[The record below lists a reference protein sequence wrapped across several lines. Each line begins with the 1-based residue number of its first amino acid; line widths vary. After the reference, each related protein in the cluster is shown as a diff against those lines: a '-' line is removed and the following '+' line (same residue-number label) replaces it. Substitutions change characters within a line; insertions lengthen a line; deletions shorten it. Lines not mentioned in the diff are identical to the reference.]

1 MIARLR
7 PWIKPVLVTGMI
19 SLVIGVGAFAL
30 WGLSRVPSISSQ
42 LPPEAATVRVTLLS
56 PNPSTSWPLNSF
68 VPLVASAEAG
78 QPIASLELFVNGN
91 LLDKKAMSPSWSFP
105 HYTNLWSWQPGSQGQ
120 FTIIVRATDRAGNT
134 ALSNPLDITATE
146 ATGTRSPIEVESGV
160 TLAALAAEHQVSP
173 DVILLANPKLPPT
186 TSFDAVLEP
195 GSLIFIPNPPVP
207 VLEPVIL
214 DPEGLLPSGKLPGG
228 SLPDVEPPDGTGNG
242 GGDGSG
248 GPPDD
253 GQSQPSQ
260 LSGVLSD
267 LNFLAQ
273 GAMGENPTSAPE
285 APKIVSADFSKCIVT
300 LIWNDYAMQEGS
312 LKFPWGFFIYRSK
325 GGQDLERIA
334 TVNGKDTA
342 VDFRFEDPNQAGQVT
357 YAVSAFSAAGE
368 TMSAPITLLVVGPDC
383 VPESPSERSSPNAPY
398 LDGGDLVLPSAM
410 DVAYLYVQI
419 NGSAGVR
426 VPDGNRTFLPGSGQ
440 RFNLTGYLDSIVEQ
454 VQAPDLEIDMEV
466 WGWAGGALQFV
477 GKIHTTVNR
486 TVLLACSQEGQGAC
500 SAGGASWT
508 SAVTVRNDKPIAE
521 QVFEFRWETTG
532 LIKATDLVQQ
542 ISADAYTG
550 PAVRD
555 THSIIS
561 SYEMP
566 ADQEWYGAVG
576 NGSEGTFSLELALL
590 YPPQPDTSECPYG
603 GWGASYAGTKN
614 NFSCDWFADAYPL
627 GTPFTLHVRTIPLHN
642 GSSSTA
648 PSNVVL
654 VHYNTPPLPSNAPPL
669 ASEHPSIY
677 DVEIMRDSYR
687 APNFETTFDRWGC
700 VVIDEDPTGNF
711 TVGQVVC
718 PGIIAKQAQQAC
730 EGFSIDCLW
739 ELMKGFSKSV
749 AELADLVIYGI
760 NLSKSAFAGVIIDI
774 IPGCSDYDLC
784 KDAVTK
790 GVDYG
795 VSALTGLPPSIPSF
809 DELASDSIRTWA
821 LSEVGGIEIPG
832 VDFLCDADCKEQIA
846 DQLIPQIKMAA
857 SLHSQPACGDIIA
870 TRAHGQEP
878 ACLDP
883 RIVVHP
889 AWGSGYYPAFVAV
902 KITRK
907 TTPESL
913 AVTQA
918 DAQAYRL
925 NLEIMGENFARKGFY
940 GDDCVYRDNL
950 TAADLV
956 GPPPEYTV
964 ELDEVGKYNYTAF
977 TNDKEEG
984 HLYPPNRVPVP
995 WLEPGE
1001 SAVIPFTLQ
1010 SSSGGTASPKWWQG
1024 SCTRDVRL
1032 QYLYFRGL
1040 THMQAREACFSSG
1053 SSVEWVP
1060 CAGGGSDAWNFD
1072 NPQVIGGLTQGDASY
1087 PENTVIS
1094 SPP

>member
-1 MIARLR
+1 
-7 PWIKPVLVTGMI
+7 VLVTGTI
-19 SLVIGVGAFAL
+19 SLAIGVGAFAL
-30 WGLSRVPSISSQ
+30 WGLTRVPSISSQ
-42 LPPEAATVRVTLLS
+42 LPPEAATVRVTLLF
-56 PNPSTSWPLNSF
+56 PNRNTSWPLNSF

-91 LLDKKAMSPSWSFP
+91 LLDKKAMSPGWSFP
-105 HYTNLWSWQPGSQGQ
+105 HYTNLWSWQPGSQGR
-120 FTIIVRATDRAGNT
+120 FTIIVRATDRAGNS

-146 ATGTRSPIEVESGV
+146 ATGTRSPIAVESGE

-173 DVILLANPKLPPT
+173 DDLLQANPSLPPT

-207 VLEPVIL
+207 VLEPVTL
-214 DPEGLLPSGKLPGG
+214 DPEGLLPNGKLPGG
-228 SLPDVEPPDGTGNG
+228 NLPGQEPPEGTSPG
-242 GGDGSG
+242 GESG
-248 GPPDD
+248 GP
-253 GQSQPSQ
+253 SQ
-260 LSGVLSD
+260 LVQASGALSN
-267 LNFLAQ
+267 LSFLTQ
-273 GAMGENPTSAPE
+273 GALGEEPTSAPE

-312 LKFPWGFFIYRSK
+312 LKYPWGFFIYRSK

-334 TVNGKDTA
+334 TVNGKETA

-368 TMSAPITLLVVGPDC
+368 TMSAPITLLVAGPDC
-383 VPESPSERSSPNAPY
+383 APEAPSGRTSLNAPY

-466 WGWAGGALQFV
+466 WGWAGGALEFV
-477 GKIHTTVNR
+477 GKVHTTVNR

-500 SAGGASWT
+500 STGGAPWT
-508 SAVTVRNDKPIAE
+508 GAVTVRTDKPIAD

-550 PAVRD
+550 PGVRD
-555 THSIIS
+555 THGIIS

-566 ADQEWYGAVG
+566 ADEEWFGAVG

-590 YPPQPDTSECPYG
+590 YPPQPDTSECAYG

-614 NFSCDWFADAYPL
+614 NYSCDWFADSYPN

-654 VHYNTPPLPSNAPPL
+654 MHYNTPPLPSNAPAL

-677 DVEIMRDSYR
+677 DVEILRDSYR
-687 APNFETTFDRWGC
+687 APNFESTFDRWGC

-711 TVGQVVC
+711 SVGQVVC

-749 AELADLVIYGI
+749 AELADFVIYGI
-760 NLSKSAFAGVIIDI
+760 NLSKAAYASVIIDI
-774 IPGCSDYDLC
+774 IPYCSDYDLC
-784 KDAVTK
+784 KDAVVT
-790 GVDYG
+790 GVNYG

-809 DELASDSIRTWA
+809 DQLASDSIRTWA

-832 VDFLCDADCKEQIA
+832 VDFLCDADCKKQIA
-846 DQLIPQIKMAA
+846 DELIPQIKMAA
-857 SLHSQPACGDIIA
+857 SLHSQPACGDILA

-902 KITRK
+902 KITRR
-907 TTPESL
+907 TTPESM

-918 DAQAYRL
+918 DSGAYRL
-925 NLEIMGENFARKGFY
+925 DLGILGENFARKGFY
-940 GDDCVYRDNL
+940 GDNCVYRDNL

-964 ELDEVGKYNYTAF
+964 ELDELGKYNYTAF
-977 TNDKEEG
+977 TDDREEG
-984 HLYPPNRVPVP
+984 HLFAPNRVPVP

-1010 SSSGGTASPKWWQG
+1010 SSSSDSASPKWWQG

-1040 THMQAREACFSSG
+1040 THMQATEACFSSG

-1094 SPP
+1094 TPP